1 MQFKTDRV
9 HFGDSCLLKDKIR
22 KECILRKVG
31 MVEMSLYMLRVDTFL
46 FLVIENETYIQI
58 V

>member
-1 MQFKTDRV
+1 V

-31 MVEMSLYMLRVDTFL
+31 MVEMSSYMLRVDTFL